1 MQENEEKKEIIETEE
16 TKEKKRG
23 NPNIGNLIKEKSPEE
38 QIMIR
43 EQAARTRHE
52 NAVKKHKMQQELAAL
67 LSAKVKV
74 KDEDTGKMKV
84 ITAEEKMLKNVV
96 EIALDKYDKRCLQ
109 AVDKVLEIS
118 GIDFNEDKKNAQIN
132 IEGQQIQIVFEG
144 EIGKYSK

>member
-1 MQENEEKKEIIETEE
+1 MKENEEKNEIIETEE
-16 TKEKKRG
+16 SKEKKRG

-52 NAVKKHKMQQELAAL
+52 NAVKKQEYQRELAAL
-67 LSAKVKV
+67 LDAKVRIKDRDGKEKTVKV
-74 KDEDTGKMKV
+74 K
-84 ITAEEKMLKNVV
+84 EKMVKNIVD
-96 EIALDKYDKRCLQ
+96 IALDKDDKRCLQ
-109 AVDKVLEIS
+109 AIDKIFEIE